1 MRRRM
6 IVCTLAAMSLS
17 LVGTAVV
24 AQGGDKRAASLH
36 TAYQEILKTADK
48 DKDGK
53 LSVDECTSI
62 FKDPAKAKKD
72 CTYWD
77 ANKDGI
83 ITEEEYVQQGLKLMK

>member
-1 MRRRM
+1 MRNTK
-6 IVCTLAAMSLS
+6 IAGALATLFLT
-17 LVGTAVV
+17 LVSTAVA
-24 AQGGDKRAASLH
+24 AQGSDKRATALR

-48 DKDGK
+48 NKDGK
-53 LSVDECTSI
+53 LSLDECYAI

-77 ANKDGI
+77 ANKDGF

>member
-6 IVCTLAAMSLS
+6 IACTLAAMSLS
-17 LVGTAVV
+17 LVGTASA
-24 AQGGDKRAASLH
+24 AQGGDKRASALH
-36 TAYQEILKTADK
+36 TAYQEILKTADTN
-48 DKDGK
+48 KDGK
-53 LSVDECTSI
+53 LSMDECASI

-77 ANKDGI
+77 ANRDGI